1 MSPSDVS
8 STQPN
13 SEAQAPEGQTVGALE
28 SATVIVF
35 GNEKGGSGKSTTAMH
50 VVVGLLRLGFKVGS
64 LDIDSRQWTLTRY
77 LSNRAQTAKR
87 EDMDLPMPQHVFL
100 SRSDRPLR
108 EEAENE
114 DRTRLEAVLAKLSN
128 QVDYVVVD
136 CPGTDTYLCRLVT
149 SYADKLVTPINDS
162 FIDLDLLANVDGSTI
177 SVQRP
182 SVYAEMVWDQR
193 KARAKRD
200 GGNIDWVVLRNR
212 LSSINARNK
221 IDMGRVLEE
230 LAKRVGF
237 RIAPGFA
244 ERVIFRELFLRGL
257 TMLDTFEIGES
268 GKPRLSHI
276 AARQEVRG
284 LINALQL
291 PNRAP
296 QDAPADQTKTYS
308 SGLKIADHAE
318 ATLR

>member
-8 STQPN
+8 SAAPAPQG
-13 SEAQAPEGQTVGALE
+13 QAPSDQPAAKAEAPP
-28 SATVIVF
+28 ATVIVF

-50 VVVGLLRLGFKVGS
+50 VIVGLLRLGFKVGS

-77 LSNRAQTAKR
+77 LSTRAQTVKR
-87 EDMDLPMPQHVFL
+87 EGLALPRPQHVFL
-100 SRSDRPLR
+100 SRSDRPVR
-108 EEAENE
+108 DEAEAE
-114 DRTRLEAVLAKLSN
+114 DKARLEAVLAKLSS
-128 QVDYVVVD
+128 QVDYIVID
-136 CPGTDTYLCRLVT
+136 CPGTDTFLGRLAT
-149 SYADKLVTPINDS
+149 SYADKLVTPVNDS
-162 FIDLDLLANVDGSTI
+162 FIDLDLLANVDGRTV

-182 SVYAEMVWDQR
+182 SVYSEMVWEQR
-193 KARAKRD
+193 KVRAKRD

-221 IDMGRVLEE
+221 IDMGRVLED
-230 LAKRVGF
+230 LSKRIGF

-291 PNRAP
+291 PNRAAEVKA
-296 QDAPADQTKTYS
+296 QPA
-308 SGLKIADHAE
+308 
-318 ATLR
+318 

>member
-1 MSPSDVS
+1 LSPSDVS
-8 STQPN
+8 SEAPAPPGQASSNQPG
-13 SEAQAPEGQTVGALE
+13 ADAGAPR
-28 SATVIVF
+28 ATVIVF

-50 VVVGLLRLGFKVGS
+50 VIVGLLRLGFKVGS

-77 LSNRAQTAKR
+77 LSNRAQTIKR
-87 EDMDLPMPQHVFL
+87 EGLALPMPQHVFL
-100 SRSDRPLR
+100 SRSERPMR
-108 EEAENE
+108 DEAEAE
-114 DRTRLEAVLAKLSN
+114 DQARLEAVLAKLGG

-136 CPGTDTYLCRLVT
+136 CPGTDTFLGRLAT
-149 SYADKLVTPINDS
+149 SYADKLVTPVNDS
-162 FIDLDLLANVDGSTI
+162 FIDLDLLANVDGRTV

-182 SVYAEMVWDQR
+182 SVYAEMVWEQR
-193 KARAKRD
+193 KVRVKRD

-221 IDMGRVLEE
+221 IDMGRVLED
-230 LAKRVGF
+230 LSKRVGF

-296 QDAPADQTKTYS
+296 QGESQPDQPPA
-308 SGLKIADHAE
+308 
-318 ATLR
+318 

>member
-8 STQPN
+8 SAAPTN
-13 SEAQAPEGQTVGALE
+13 SAPAPSQSGPDAAAARAP
-28 SATVIVF
+28 ATVIVF

-50 VVVGLLRLGFKVGS
+50 VIVGLLRLGLKVGS
-64 LDIDSRQWTLTRY
+64 LDLDSRQWTLTRY
-77 LSNRAQTAKR
+77 LSNRAQTIKR
-87 EDMDLPMPQHVFL
+87 EGLALPMPQHVFL
-100 SRSDRPLR
+100 SRSERPNR
-108 EEAENE
+108 DEAEAE
-114 DRTRLEAVLAKLSN
+114 DKARLEAVLAKLRT
-128 QVDYVVVD
+128 QVDYIVVD
-136 CPGTDTYLCRLVT
+136 CPGTDTFLGRLVT
-149 SYADKLVTPINDS
+149 SYADKLVTPVNDS
-162 FIDLDLLANVDGSTI
+162 FIDLDLLANVDGRSV

-182 SVYAEMVWDQR
+182 SVYAEMVWEQR
-193 KARAKRD
+193 KVRAKRD
-200 GGNIDWVVLRNR
+200 GGNIDWVVVRNR

-230 LAKRVGF
+230 LSKRVGF

-257 TMLDTFEIGES
+257 TMLDTFEIGKS

-291 PNRAP
+291 PSRASEE
-296 QDAPADQTKTYS
+296 PADKEQTRVS
-308 SGLKIADHAE
+308 
-318 ATLR
+318 

>member
-8 STQPN
+8 S
-13 SEAQAPEGQTVGALE
+13 EAPTARIPQGQAPSGQPSADTTAPP
-28 SATVIVF
+28 ATVIVF

-77 LSNRAQTAKR
+77 LSNRAQTMKR
-87 EDMDLPMPQHVFL
+87 EGLALPMPQHVFL
-100 SRSDRPLR
+100 SRSERPMR
-108 EEAENE
+108 DEAEAE
-114 DRTRLEAVLAKLSN
+114 DKARLEAVLAKLGR

-136 CPGTDTYLCRLVT
+136 CPGTDTYLGRLATSHADRLVT
-149 SYADKLVTPINDS
+149 PVNDS
-162 FIDLDLLANVDGSTI
+162 FIDLDLLANVDGRTI

-182 SVYAEMVWDQR
+182 SVYAEMVWEQR
-193 KARAKRD
+193 KIRAKRD

-221 IDMGRVLEE
+221 IDMGKVLED
-230 LAKRVGF
+230 LSKRVGF

-291 PNRAP
+291 PNRVP
-296 QDAPADQTKTYS
+296 QGQVQP
-308 SGLKIADHAE
+308 E
-318 ATLR
+318 

>member
-1 MSPSDVS
+1 MVLVASREVSALSPSDVTSAAPPPQGQAS
-8 STQPN
+8 SGQPAGGV
-13 SEAQAPEGQTVGALE
+13 EALP
-28 SATVIVF
+28 ATVIVF

-50 VVVGLLRLGFKVGS
+50 VIVGLLRLGFKVGS

-77 LSNRAQTAKR
+77 LSNRAQTIKR
-87 EDMDLPMPQHVFL
+87 EGLALPMPQHVFL
-100 SRSDRPLR
+100 SRSERPVR
-108 EEAENE
+108 DEAEAE
-114 DRTRLEAVLAKLSN
+114 DKARLEAVLSKLSD
-128 QVDYVVVD
+128 QVDYIVVD
-136 CPGTDTYLCRLVT
+136 CPGTDTYLGRLAT
-149 SYADKLVTPINDS
+149 SHADKLVTPVNDS
-162 FIDLDLLANVDGSTI
+162 FIDLDLLANVDGRTI
-177 SVQRP
+177 AVQRP
-182 SVYAEMVWDQR
+182 SVYAEMVWEQR
-193 KARAKRD
+193 KIRVKRD

-221 IDMGRVLEE
+221 IDMGNVLED
-230 LAKRVGF
+230 LAKRIGF

-291 PNRAP
+291 PNRTP
-296 QDAPADQTKTYS
+296 QGKVQP
-308 SGLKIADHAE
+308 E
-318 ATLR
+318 

>member
-1 MSPSDVS
+1 MSPSDVTSAAPPPQGQAS
-8 STQPN
+8 SGQPAGGV
-13 SEAQAPEGQTVGALE
+13 EALP
-28 SATVIVF
+28 ATVIVF

-50 VVVGLLRLGFKVGS
+50 VIVGLLRLGFKVGS

-77 LSNRAQTAKR
+77 LSNRAQTIKR
-87 EDMDLPMPQHVFL
+87 EGLALPMPQHVFL
-100 SRSDRPLR
+100 SRSERPVR
-108 EEAENE
+108 DEAEAE
-114 DRTRLEAVLAKLSN
+114 DKARLEAVLSKLSD
-128 QVDYVVVD
+128 QVDYIVVD
-136 CPGTDTYLCRLVT
+136 CPGTDTYLGRLAT
-149 SYADKLVTPINDS
+149 SHADKLVTPVNDS
-162 FIDLDLLANVDGSTI
+162 FIDLDLLANVDGRTI
-177 SVQRP
+177 AVQRP
-182 SVYAEMVWDQR
+182 SVYAEMVWEQR
-193 KARAKRD
+193 KIRVKRD

-221 IDMGRVLEE
+221 IDMGNVLED
-230 LAKRVGF
+230 LAKRIGF

-291 PNRAP
+291 PNRTP
-296 QDAPADQTKTYS
+296 QGKVQP
-308 SGLKIADHAE
+308 E
-318 ATLR
+318 

>member
-1 MSPSDVS
+1 LESGIEEQQVSPSDVS
-8 STQPN
+8 STTPAPQTAPPSGQP
-13 SEAQAPEGQTVGALE
+13 VGNLE
-28 SATVIVF
+28 IQRATVIVF

-50 VVVGLLRLGFKVGS
+50 VIVGLMRLGYRVGS

-77 LSNRAQTAKR
+77 LSNRAQTIKR
-87 EDMDLPMPQHVFL
+87 EGLDLPMPQHVFL
-100 SRSDRPLR
+100 SRSDRPNR
-108 EEAENE
+108 DEAEAE
-114 DRTRLEAVLAKLSN
+114 DKARLEAVLLKLST

-136 CPGTDTYLCRLVT
+136 CPGTDTFLGRIAT
-149 SYADKLVTPINDS
+149 SYADKLVTPVNDS
-162 FIDLDLLANVDGSTI
+162 FIDLDLLANVDGRTV

-182 SVYAEMVWDQR
+182 SVYAEMVWEQR
-193 KARAKRD
+193 KERAKRD

-221 IDMGRVLEE
+221 IDMARVMEE
-230 LAKRVGF
+230 LSTRIGF

-244 ERVIFRELFLRGL
+244 ERVIFRELFLRGM

-291 PNRAP
+291 PARKAVA
-296 QDAPADQTKTYS
+296 Q
-308 SGLKIADHAE
+308 AE
-318 ATLR
+318 

>member
-8 STQPN
+8 SAAPSAQGPAAAGRPSAEAA
-13 SEAQAPEGQTVGALE
+13 SEALP
-28 SATVIVF
+28 ATVIVF

-50 VVVGLLRLGFKVGS
+50 VIVGLLRLGFKVGS

-77 LSNRAQTAKR
+77 LSNRAQTIKR
-87 EDMDLPMPQHVFL
+87 ENLPLPMPQHVFL
-100 SRSDRPLR
+100 SRSERPMR
-108 EEAENE
+108 DEAEAE
-114 DRTRLEAVLAKLSN
+114 DKARLEAVLTKLSN
-128 QVDYVVVD
+128 QVDYIVVD
-136 CPGTDTYLCRLVT
+136 CPGTDTYLGRLAT
-149 SYADKLVTPINDS
+149 SYADKLVTPVNDS
-162 FIDLDLLANVDGSTI
+162 FIDLDLLANVDGRTVE
-177 SVQRP
+177 VQRP
-182 SVYAEMVWDQR
+182 SVYAEMVWEQR
-193 KARAKRD
+193 KVRVKRD

-230 LAKRVGF
+230 LSKRVGF

-291 PNRAP
+291 PNRKP
-296 QDAPADQTKTYS
+296 QENAQPA
-308 SGLKIADHAE
+308 
-318 ATLR
+318 

>member
-8 STQPN
+8 SAAPAPQG
-13 SEAQAPEGQTVGALE
+13 QAPSDQPAAKAEAPP
-28 SATVIVF
+28 ATVIVF

-50 VVVGLLRLGFKVGS
+50 VIVGLLRLGFKVGS

-77 LSNRAQTAKR
+77 LSNRAQTVKR
-87 EDMDLPMPQHVFL
+87 EGLALPMPQHVFL
-100 SRSDRPLR
+100 SRSDRPVR
-108 EEAENE
+108 DEAEAE
-114 DRTRLEAVLAKLSN
+114 DKARLEAVLAKLSS
-128 QVDYVVVD
+128 QVDYIVID
-136 CPGTDTYLCRLVT
+136 CPGTDTFLGRLAT
-149 SYADKLVTPINDS
+149 SYADKLVTPVNDS
-162 FIDLDLLANVDGSTI
+162 FIDLDLLANVDGRTV

-182 SVYAEMVWDQR
+182 SVYSEMVWEQR
-193 KARAKRD
+193 KVRAKRD

-221 IDMGRVLEE
+221 IDMGRVLED
-230 LAKRVGF
+230 LSKRIGF

-291 PNRAP
+291 PNRAAEVKA
-296 QDAPADQTKTYS
+296 QPA
-308 SGLKIADHAE
+308 
-318 ATLR
+318 

>member
-8 STQPN
+8 STTPTPQAGPPPRQPV
-13 SEAQAPEGQTVGALE
+13 ADPQIQR
-28 SATVIVF
+28 ATVIVF

-50 VVVGLLRLGFKVGS
+50 VIVGLMRLGYKVGS

-77 LSNRAQTAKR
+77 LSNRAQTIKR
-87 EDMDLPMPQHVFL
+87 EGLDLPMPQHVFL
-100 SRSDRPLR
+100 SRSDRPNR
-108 EEAENE
+108 DEAEAE
-114 DRTRLEAVLAKLSN
+114 DKARLEAVLAKLST
-128 QVDYVVVD
+128 QVDYIVID
-136 CPGTDTYLCRLVT
+136 CPGTDTYLGRMAT
-149 SYADKLVTPINDS
+149 SYADKLVTPVNDS
-162 FIDLDLLANVDGSTI
+162 FIDLDLLANVDGRTV

-182 SVYAEMVWDQR
+182 SVYAEMVWEQR
-193 KARAKRD
+193 KERAKRD

-221 IDMGRVLEE
+221 IDMAKVMEE
-230 LAKRVGF
+230 LSTRVGF

-291 PNRAP
+291 PARKAV
-296 QDAPADQTKTYS
+296 DQV
-308 SGLKIADHAE
+308 E
-318 ATLR
+318 

>member
-13 SEAQAPEGQTVGALE
+13 SEAQAPEGQTSAEPE

-77 LSNRAQTAKR
+77 LSNRAQTVKR
-87 EDMDLPMPQHVFL
+87 EGMNLPMPQHVFL
-100 SRSDRPLR
+100 SRSDRPVR
-108 EEAENE
+108 DEAESE
-114 DRTRLEAVLAKLSN
+114 DRARLEAVLAKLSN

-136 CPGTDTYLCRLVT
+136 CPGTDTYLGRLAT
-149 SYADKLVTPINDS
+149 SYADKLVTPVNDS
-162 FIDLDLLANVDGSTI
+162 FIDLDLLANVDGRTI
-177 SVQRP
+177 SIQRP
-182 SVYAEMVWDQR
+182 SVYAEMVWEQR
-193 KARAKRD
+193 KVRAKRD

-230 LAKRVGF
+230 LSKRVGF

-257 TMLDTFEIGES
+257 TMLDTFEVGES

-296 QDAPADQTKTYS
+296 QEAPADQT
-308 SGLKIADHAE
+308 E
-318 ATLR
+318 A

>member
-1 MSPSDVS
+1 LESGIEEQQVSPSDVS
-8 STQPN
+8 STTPAPQTAPPSGQP
-13 SEAQAPEGQTVGALE
+13 VGDLE
-28 SATVIVF
+28 IQRATVIVF

-50 VVVGLLRLGFKVGS
+50 VIVGLMRLGYRVGS

-77 LSNRAQTAKR
+77 LSNRAQTIKR
-87 EDMDLPMPQHVFL
+87 EGLDLPMPQHVFL
-100 SRSDRPLR
+100 SRSDRPNR
-108 EEAENE
+108 DEAEAE
-114 DRTRLEAVLAKLSN
+114 DKARLEAVLLKLST

-136 CPGTDTYLCRLVT
+136 CPGTDTFLGRMAT
-149 SYADKLVTPINDS
+149 SYADKLVTPVNDS
-162 FIDLDLLANVDGSTI
+162 FIDLDLLANVDGRTV

-182 SVYAEMVWDQR
+182 SVYAEMVWEQR
-193 KARAKRD
+193 KERAKRD

-221 IDMGRVLEE
+221 IDVARVMEE
-230 LAKRVGF
+230 LSTRVGF

-291 PNRAP
+291 PARKAVA
-296 QDAPADQTKTYS
+296 Q
-308 SGLKIADHAE
+308 AE
-318 ATLR
+318 

>member
-1 MSPSDVS
+1 MSLSDVS
-8 STQPN
+8 ST
-13 SEAQAPEGQTVGALE
+13 APTTPGAAP
-28 SATVIVF
+28 SQQNTGASDTKAPATVIVF

-50 VVVGLLRLGFKVGS
+50 VIVGLLRLGLKVGS
-64 LDIDSRQWTLTRY
+64 LDLDSRQWTLTRY
-77 LSNRAQTAKR
+77 LSNRAQTVKR
-87 EDMDLPMPQHVFL
+87 EGLALPMPQHVFL
-100 SRSDRPLR
+100 SRSDRPIR
-108 EEAENE
+108 DEAEAE
-114 DRTRLEAVLAKLSN
+114 DKARLEAVLTKLKA
-128 QVDYVVVD
+128 QVDYIVVD
-136 CPGTDTYLCRLVT
+136 CPGTDTFLGRLVT
-149 SYADKLVTPINDS
+149 SYADKLVTPVNDS
-162 FIDLDLLANVDGSTI
+162 FIDLDLLANVDGRSV

-182 SVYAEMVWDQR
+182 SVYAEMVWEQR
-193 KARAKRD
+193 KVRAKRD

-230 LAKRVGF
+230 LSKRIGF

-291 PNRAP
+291 PTHAP
-296 QDAPADQTKTYS
+296 EEASNKEQTKAS
-308 SGLKIADHAE
+308 
-318 ATLR
+318 